1 MRIVSYTVINLTCQC
16 TCIHA
21 AVTPKRDPVR
31 HSSPQSPAPPPHSPS
46 GWLWTAS
53 AGGTPCFLV
62 LQSSDGD
69 VAQCHPRGPM
79 LLGPAHQKF
88 AREWRRRKEGV
99 LSVEML
105 QSVTQDSQTLH
116 FVSNGFVDAVN
127 TAKGGSQEGGKIRI
141 SHLEIG
147 G

>member
-1 MRIVSYTVINLTCQC
+1 M
-16 TCIHA
+16 A
-21 AVTPKRDPVR
+21 
-31 HSSPQSPAPPPHSPS
+31 
-46 GWLWTAS
+46 
-53 AGGTPCFLV
+53 
-62 LQSSDGD
+62 
-69 VAQCHPRGPM
+69 
-79 LLGPAHQKF
+79 
-88 AREWRRRKEGV
+88 EEEEEGV

-141 SHLEIG
+141 GHLEIG

>member
-1 MRIVSYTVINLTCQC
+1 MEIGIIYYCVIKSHLLTIKCVHFPLLSGASCNLARVLLQTRMEEMDRAVIQLCIHRLYLIAQFFLAIIITKVITNLYLTCQC

-69 VAQCHPRGPM
+69 VAQ
-79 LLGPAHQKF
+79 
-88 AREWRRRKEGV
+88 
-99 LSVEML
+99 
-105 QSVTQDSQTLH
+105 
-116 FVSNGFVDAVN
+116 
-127 TAKGGSQEGGKIRI
+127 
-141 SHLEIG
+141 
-147 G
+147 